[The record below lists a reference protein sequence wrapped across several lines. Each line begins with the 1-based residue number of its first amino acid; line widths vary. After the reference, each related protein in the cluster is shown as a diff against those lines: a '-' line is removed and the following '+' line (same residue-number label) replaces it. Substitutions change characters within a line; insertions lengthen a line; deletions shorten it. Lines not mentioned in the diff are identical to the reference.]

1 MFKIRGHFIK
11 QEPYFN
17 NLMQLTFSTECGDLD
32 IMVPQDDYQQYF
44 VTDTEP
50 KMGSYWILRLFQK
63 NYADLGG
70 VMLFRFGT
78 AEQIAEAPAAPA
90 PTEKIEE
97 KPMAPVSAEKIEE
110 SPAVESEVKSAMTS
124 EESLPADSD
133 DPDTAAD
140 EMPATSSNI
149 ESNEAASAKKAD
161 EPEEVPAEQPIKLAS
176 VNKEAS
182 TIDTSLIDDYDP
194 AKEFQN
200 DDDDEEDEDDDD
212 FITDEVQN
220 VDGFNWD
227 FQEKQP
233 DESADVVEAKTVG
246 TGDDVAEKFAE
257 HEAEKTASEQSEQ
270 VAENDPTDLAGKWS
284 EDAAD
289 DDDEWSDDGEADS
302 DEEDDDNENLW

>member
-32 IMVPQDDYQQYF
+32 IMVPQDDYKQYF

-78 AEQIAEAPAAPA
+78 AEQIADAPAAPA
-90 PTEKIEE
+90 EKIEE
-97 KPMAPVSAEKIEE
+97 KPMTPASAEKIEE
-110 SPAVESEVKSAMTS
+110 SPAAESEAKSAMPS

-133 DPDTAAD
+133 DPDTTEN
-140 EMPATSSNI
+140 EMPAANSDA
-149 ESNEAASAKKAD
+149 ESNETTDAKKAE
-161 EPEEVPAEQPIKLAS
+161 EPEEAPEEQPIKLAS

-182 TIDTSLIDDYDP
+182 TTDTSLIDNYDP

-200 DDDDEEDEDDDD
+200 DDDDEEDDDD

-257 HEAEKTASEQSEQ
+257 HEAEKTASEQA
-270 VAENDPTDLAGKWS
+270 AEKDPTDLAGMW
-284 EDAAD
+284 EDDAAN

-302 DEEDDDNENLW
+302 EEDDDDNENLW

>member
-32 IMVPQDDYQQYF
+32 IMVPQDDYKQYF
-44 VTDTEP
+44 VTDAEP

-63 NYADLGG
+63 NHADLGG

-78 AEQIAEAPAAPA
+78 AEQIAEAPAAP
-90 PTEKIEE
+90 TE
-97 KPMAPVSAEKIEE
+97 KPMTPASAEKIEE
-110 SPAVESEVKSAMTS
+110 SPAAESEAKSAMPS

-133 DPDTAAD
+133 DPDTTEN
-140 EMPATSSNI
+140 EMPAANSDA
-149 ESNEAASAKKAD
+149 ESNETTDAKKAE
-161 EPEEVPAEQPIKLAS
+161 EPEEAPEEQPIKLAS

-182 TIDTSLIDDYDP
+182 TTDTSLIDDYDP

-200 DDDDEEDEDDDD
+200 DDDDEDDDHD

-257 HEAEKTASEQSEQ
+257 HEAEKTASEQA
-270 VAENDPTDLAGKWS
+270 AENDPTDLAGKWS

-302 DEEDDDNENLW
+302 EEDDDDNENLW

>member
-50 KMGSYWILRLFQK
+50 QMGSYWILRLFQK

-97 KPMAPVSAEKIEE
+97 KPMAPVAIKKIEK
-110 SPAVESEVKSAMTS
+110 SPAAEADAKSASAS
-124 EESLPADSD
+124 EELLPADTD
-133 DPDTAAD
+133 EKDTAED
-140 EMPATSSNI
+140 EIPATSSNV
-149 ESNEAASAKKAD
+149 ESNEATDGEKAG
-161 EPEEVPAEQPIKLAS
+161 EHEEESEEQPIKLTP

-182 TIDTSLIDDYDP
+182 TTDTSLIDDYDP
-194 AKEFQN
+194 TKEFQN
-200 DDDDEEDEDDDD
+200 DDGDEEDDDDD

-257 HEAEKTASEQSEQ
+257 HEAEKTASEQA
-270 VAENDPTDLAGKWS
+270 AENDPTDLAGKWS
-284 EDAAD
+284 EDATDNDDEWAD
-289 DDDEWSDDGEADS
+289 DDEADS
-302 DEEDDDNENLW
+302 NEEEDDDSENLW

>member
-32 IMVPQDDYQQYF
+32 IMVPQDDYKQYF

-78 AEQIAEAPAAPA
+78 AEQIADAPAAPA

-97 KPMAPVSAEKIEE
+97 KPMTSASAEKIEE
-110 SPAVESEVKSAMTS
+110 SPAAESEAKSAMPS

-133 DPDTAAD
+133 DTDTAED
-140 EMPATSSNI
+140 EMPAASSDA
-149 ESNEAASAKKAD
+149 ESNETTDAKKA
-161 EPEEVPAEQPIKLAS
+161 EEAPAEQPIKLAS

-182 TIDTSLIDDYDP
+182 TTDTSLIDDYDP

-200 DDDDEEDEDDDD
+200 DDDDEDDDDD

-257 HEAEKTASEQSEQ
+257 HEAEKTASEQA
-270 VAENDPTDLAGKWS
+270 VENDPTDLAGKWS

-289 DDDEWSDDGEADS
+289 DDEWSDDGEADS
-302 DEEDDDNENLW
+302 DEEDDDDNENLW

>member
-32 IMVPQDDYQQYF
+32 IMVPQDDYKQYF

-78 AEQIAEAPAAPA
+78 AEQIAEAPVAPV

-97 KPMAPVSAEKIEE
+97 SSVA
-110 SPAVESEVKSAMTS
+110 ESEAKSAMPS

-133 DPDTAAD
+133 DPDTTEN
-140 EMPATSSNI
+140 EMPAANSDA
-149 ESNEAASAKKAD
+149 ESNETTDAKKAE
-161 EPEEVPAEQPIKLAS
+161 EPEEQPIKLAS

-182 TIDTSLIDDYDP
+182 TTDTSLIDDYDP

-200 DDDDEEDEDDDD
+200 DDDDDEEDDDD

-257 HEAEKTASEQSEQ
+257 HEAEKTASEQA
-270 VAENDPTDLAGKWS
+270 AENDPTDLAGKWS

-302 DEEDDDNENLW
+302 DEEDDNNENLW

>member
-17 NLMQLTFSTECGDLD
+17 TLMQLTFSTECGDLD

-50 KMGSYWILRLFQK
+50 QMGSYWILRLFQK

-97 KPMAPVSAEKIEE
+97 KPMAPVAIKKIEK
-110 SPAVESEVKSAMTS
+110 SPAAEADAKSASAS
-124 EESLPADSD
+124 EELLSADTD
-133 DPDTAAD
+133 EKDTAED
-140 EMPATSSNI
+140 EMPAPNSDT
-149 ESNEAASAKKAD
+149 ESNEATTDGEKAG
-161 EPEEVPAEQPIKLAS
+161 EHEEESEEQPIKLTP

-182 TIDTSLIDDYDP
+182 TTDTSLIDDYDP
-194 AKEFQN
+194 TKEFQN
-200 DDDDEEDEDDDD
+200 DDDEEDDDDD

-233 DESADVVEAKTVG
+233 DESANVIEAKTVG

-257 HEAEKTASEQSEQ
+257 HEAEKTASEQ

-289 DDDEWSDDGEADS
+289 NDDEWADDDEADS
-302 DEEDDDNENLW
+302 DEEDDDDSENLW

>member
-97 KPMAPVSAEKIEE
+97 KPMALVSAEKIEE
-110 SPAVESEVKSAMTS
+110 SSVAESEAKSAMPS
-124 EESLPADSD
+124 EESLPADSN
-133 DPDTAAD
+133 DPDTTEN
-140 EMPATSSNI
+140 EMPAANSDA
-149 ESNEAASAKKAD
+149 ESNETTDAEKAE
-161 EPEEVPAEQPIKLAS
+161 EPEEVPEEQPIKLAS

-182 TIDTSLIDDYDP
+182 TTDTSLIDDYDP

-200 DDDDEEDEDDDD
+200 DDDDEEDDDD

-257 HEAEKTASEQSEQ
+257 HEAEKTASEQA
-270 VAENDPTDLAGKWS
+270 AENDPTDLAGKWS
-284 EDAAD
+284 EDAAN
-289 DDDEWSDDGEADS
+289 DDDEWSADGEADS
-302 DEEDDDNENLW
+302 DEEDDDDENLW

>member
-32 IMVPQDDYQQYF
+32 IMVPQDDYKQYF

-78 AEQIAEAPAAPA
+78 AEQIADAPAAPA
-90 PTEKIEE
+90 EKIEE
-97 KPMAPVSAEKIEE
+97 KPMVPVSANKIEE
-110 SPAVESEVKSAMTS
+110 SPAAESEVKSAMAS

-133 DPDTAAD
+133 DPDTT
-140 EMPATSSNI
+140 ENKMPATSSNI
-149 ESNEAASAKKAD
+149 ESNETTDAKKAD
-161 EPEEVPAEQPIKLAS
+161 EPGEMPAEQPIKLAS

-182 TIDTSLIDDYDP
+182 TTDTSLIDDYDP

-200 DDDDEEDEDDDD
+200 DDDDEEDDDD

-233 DESADVVEAKTVG
+233 DESADVVKAKTVG

-257 HEAEKTASEQSEQ
+257 HEAEKTASEQA
-270 VAENDPTDLAGKWS
+270 AENDPTDLAGKWS
-284 EDAAD
+284 EDATD

-302 DEEDDDNENLW
+302 DEEDDDIENLW

>member
-32 IMVPQDDYQQYF
+32 IMVPQDDYKQYF

-78 AEQIAEAPAAPA
+78 AEQIADAPAAPA

-97 KPMAPVSAEKIEE
+97 KPMTPASAEKIEE
-110 SPAVESEVKSAMTS
+110 SPAAESEAKSAMPS

-133 DPDTAAD
+133 DTDTAED
-140 EMPATSSNI
+140 EMPAASSDA
-149 ESNEAASAKKAD
+149 ESNETTDAKKA
-161 EPEEVPAEQPIKLAS
+161 EEAPAEQPIKLAS

-182 TIDTSLIDDYDP
+182 TTDTSLIDDYDP

-200 DDDDEEDEDDDD
+200 DDDDEDDDDD

-257 HEAEKTASEQSEQ
+257 HEAEKTAREQA
-270 VAENDPTDLAGKWS
+270 AENDPTDLAGKWS

-302 DEEDDDNENLW
+302 EEEDDDNENLW

>member
-50 KMGSYWILRLFQK
+50 QMGSYWILRLFQK

-97 KPMAPVSAEKIEE
+97 KPMAPVAIKKIEK
-110 SPAVESEVKSAMTS
+110 SPAAEADAKSASAS
-124 EESLPADSD
+124 EELLPADTD
-133 DPDTAAD
+133 EKDTAED
-140 EMPATSSNI
+140 EIPATSSNV
-149 ESNEAASAKKAD
+149 ESNEATDGEKAG
-161 EPEEVPAEQPIKLAS
+161 EHEEESEEQPIKLTP

-182 TIDTSLIDDYDP
+182 TTDTSLIDDYDP
-194 AKEFQN
+194 TKEFQN
-200 DDDDEEDEDDDD
+200 DDGDEEDDDD

-233 DESADVVEAKTVG
+233 DEAANVVEAKTVG

-257 HEAEKTASEQSEQ
+257 HEAEKTASEQA
-270 VAENDPTDLAGKWS
+270 AENDPTDLAGKWS

-289 DDDEWSDDGEADS
+289 NDDEWADDDEADS
-302 DEEDDDNENLW
+302 NEEDDDDSENLW

>member
-32 IMVPQDDYQQYF
+32 IMVPQDDYKQYF

-78 AEQIAEAPAAPA
+78 AEQIADAPAAPA

-97 KPMAPVSAEKIEE
+97 KPMTSVSAEKIEE
-110 SPAVESEVKSAMTS
+110 SPAAESEAKSAMPS

-133 DPDTAAD
+133 DTDTAED
-140 EMPATSSNI
+140 EMPAASSDA
-149 ESNEAASAKKAD
+149 ESNETTDAKKA
-161 EPEEVPAEQPIKLAS
+161 EEAPAEQPIKLAS

-182 TIDTSLIDDYDP
+182 TTDTSLIDDYDP

-200 DDDDEEDEDDDD
+200 DDDDEDDDDD

-257 HEAEKTASEQSEQ
+257 HEAEKTASEQA
-270 VAENDPTDLAGKWS
+270 AENDPTDLAGK
-284 EDAAD
+284 
-289 DDDEWSDDGEADS
+289 
-302 DEEDDDNENLW
+302 

>member
-32 IMVPQDDYQQYF
+32 IMVPQDDYKQYF

-97 KPMAPVSAEKIEE
+97 KTMAPVSAEKIEE
-110 SPAVESEVKSAMTS
+110 SSAAESEVKSAMAS

-140 EMPATSSNI
+140 EIPTASSNI
-149 ESNEAASAKKAD
+149 ESNETTDAKKAD
-161 EPEEVPAEQPIKLAS
+161 EPEEMPAEQPIKLAS

-182 TIDTSLIDDYDP
+182 TTDTSLIDDYDP

-200 DDDDEEDEDDDD
+200 DDDDEDDDD

-257 HEAEKTASEQSEQ
+257 HEAEKTVSEQA
-270 VAENDPTDLAGKWS
+270 AENDPTDLAGKWS
-284 EDAAD
+284 EDAANN
-289 DDDEWSDDGEADS
+289 DDEWSDDGEADS
-302 DEEDDDNENLW
+302 DEEDDDNETLW

>member
-32 IMVPQDDYQQYF
+32 IMVPQDDYKQYF

-97 KPMAPVSAEKIEE
+97 KPMAPVSADKIEE
-110 SPAVESEVKSAMTS
+110 SSVAESEAKSAMPS

-133 DPDTAAD
+133 DPDTTKN
-140 EMPATSSNI
+140 EMPAANSDA
-149 ESNEAASAKKAD
+149 ESNETTDAKKAE
-161 EPEEVPAEQPIKLAS
+161 EPEEAPEEQPIKLAS

-182 TIDTSLIDDYDP
+182 TTDTSLIDDYDP

-200 DDDDEEDEDDDD
+200 DDDEEDDD

-257 HEAEKTASEQSEQ
+257 HEAEKTASEQA
-270 VAENDPTDLAGKWS
+270 AENDPTDLAGKWS

-289 DDDEWSDDGEADS
+289 DDEWSDDGEADS
-302 DEEDDDNENLW
+302 DEEDDDDNENLW

>member
-50 KMGSYWILRLFQK
+50 QMGSYWILRLFQK

-78 AEQIAEAPAAPA
+78 AEQIAEAPAAPE

-97 KPMAPVSAEKIEE
+97 KPMAPVAIKKIEKSPVAE
-110 SPAVESEVKSAMTS
+110 SDAKSVSAS
-124 EESLPADSD
+124 EELLPADTD
-133 DPDTAAD
+133 EKDTAED
-140 EMPATSSNI
+140 EMPAPNSDT
-149 ESNEAASAKKAD
+149 ESNETTDAKKA
-161 EPEEVPAEQPIKLAS
+161 EELEEVPEEQPIKLAS

-182 TIDTSLIDDYDP
+182 TTDTSLIDDYDP
-194 AKEFQN
+194 TKEFQN
-200 DDDDEEDEDDDD
+200 DDDEEDDDD

-233 DESADVVEAKTVG
+233 DEAANVVEAKTVG

-257 HEAEKTASEQSEQ
+257 HEAEKTASEQA
-270 VAENDPTDLAGKWS
+270 AENDPTDLSGKWS

-289 DDDEWSDDGEADS
+289 NDDEWADDEEADS
-302 DEEDDDNENLW
+302 DEEDDDDSENLW